1 MTDEALSLVS
11 AGEESMEAD
20 IEDLKKQRIEKQR
33 VIDRLTSR
41 LTALRASDAATR
53 SLMAVER
60 NSMALAK
67 AVEEHEG
74 LQEIIAGID
83 AEYAETESFEDLHE
97 RNFEVV
103 IRCQILE
110 DLTRS
115 IQEGGRILEEV
126 SELEAEEER
135 SEDEYKELVSDHAR
149 FLDRRGA
156 KSHKEEAKAGS
167 SRTTS
172 QV

>member
-1 MTDEALSLVS
+1 MDPPIGFVITTLISC
-11 AGEESMEAD
+11 GEESMEAD

-33 VIDRLTSR
+33 VIDRLTGR
-41 LTALRASDAATR
+41 LTASRVSDAATR
-53 SLMAVER
+53 LLMAVER

-103 IRCQILE
+103 IRCQMLE

-115 IQEGGRILEEV
+115 IQEGGRISEEV

-135 SEDEYKELVSDHAR
+135 SEDR
-149 FLDRRGA
+149 N
-156 KSHKEEAKAGS
+156 
-167 SRTTS
+167 
-172 QV
+172 

>member
-20 IEDLKKQRIEKQR
+20 IEDLQKQRIEKQR
-33 VIDRLTSR
+33 VIDRLTGR

-74 LQEIIAGID
+74 LQEIIACI
-83 AEYAETESFEDLHE
+83 Y
-97 RNFEVV
+97 
-103 IRCQILE
+103 I
-110 DLTRS
+110 
-115 IQEGGRILEEV
+115 
-126 SELEAEEER
+126 
-135 SEDEYKELVSDHAR
+135 
-149 FLDRRGA
+149 
-156 KSHKEEAKAGS
+156 
-167 SRTTS
+167 
-172 QV
+172 